1 MASLGIGKGTPGA
14 HWKPGGITRQTMG
27 APFSSG
33 PQVRPRV
40 KPWSDGTYGRNPVF
54 GTPIKTEKEAQDL
67 MDPRTPAGQG
77 LQFWAEGKARQNWE
91 AMIPEFRKRM
101 MRDM

>member
-1 MASLGIGKGTPGA
+1 MANLGGGTITPGP
-14 HWKPGGITRQTMG
+14 HSPGLGQRIAEQ
-27 APFSSG
+27 
-33 PQVRPRV
+33 QKLRPRV
-40 KPWSDGTYGRNPVF
+40 KPWTDGTYGRDPRD
-54 GTPIKTEKEAQDL
+54 GTSIKTEKEAQDL

-77 LQFWAEGKARQNWE
+77 LQYWAEMKARQNWE